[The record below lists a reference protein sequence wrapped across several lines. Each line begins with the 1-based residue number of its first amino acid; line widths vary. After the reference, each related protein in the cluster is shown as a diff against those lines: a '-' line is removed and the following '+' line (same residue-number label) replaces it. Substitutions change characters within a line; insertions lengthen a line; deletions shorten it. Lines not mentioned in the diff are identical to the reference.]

1 MASIHEQLTSQFY
14 KWESRGRG
22 WRVFE
27 EPVQLEPPFQVFN
40 GYVLPEAS
48 VVDDGRVPT
57 FLSSLYRKISQPP
70 PPPAVIVEEEP
81 EPEPTQLLRESL
93 VEFQAS
99 LPAKLDVGR
108 ESLEQFF
115 HNLALC
121 REPIAFELLGI
132 HKRVTAQFAASTD
145 DAHTVRRQLSAH
157 FPDVQFRQLEG
168 ALDKAWEGSSGDEA
182 FALEFG
188 LEREFMWPLA
198 TGKIDPFIG
207 LVGVLAE
214 LQPGELA
221 MFQVLWQ
228 PVQNPWAESL
238 VDSVTLPD
246 GKPLFVN
253 APELTD
259 AAESKADRPLYAAV
273 VRILGRAA
281 TRARLEQMA
290 RDMAGSLRVFSNPQ
304 GNALIPLHNA
314 DYPYEEHLEDVLRRQ
329 SRRSGM
335 ILTSD
340 ELTGFVHLPS
350 TAVRSPELLR
360 DTGMTKAAPANVCQ
374 PTDFVIGDNEHNGE
388 TVPVFLT
395 ADQRV
400 RHTHIIGSN
409 GTGKSSL
416 LLNLIR
422 QDIANGAGLAVLDPH
437 GDLIDQIL
445 GCIPEDRM
453 KDVVLVDPS
462 DVEFPVGFNIL
473 QAHSE
478 EEKRLIASDLVGVF
492 RRLATTW
499 GDQMDTVLQNAI
511 LVILESSRGGTLAD
525 LRRFLLEPVF
535 RTEFLTTVQD
545 PELIYYWE
553 KVFPQLG
560 GGKSIGS
567 VLTRLQDFFSQ
578 KPLRNMVSQRE
589 NRLKFA
595 DIMDGGKIFLAKLS
609 EGLCGEENSYLLG
622 TLLVSKFQQ
631 LAMARQVQKQEVRR
645 DFWLYIDEFQH
656 FITPSMGKILTGAR
670 KYRLG
675 LTLAHQ
681 ELHQLQSDP
690 KVASAVMTQP
700 CTRIVLRVGDD
711 DAKKLG
717 DGFES
722 FDARSLTRLEKFHAI
737 VRVEQNDFDFNLAL
751 RKPEPPEGDAER
763 IAAIIAASRAEYA
776 TPRAEVEAMLL
787 ANLRPEVRK
796 TKPPEPPDASE
807 PPSGNRQP
815 TPKPVFPTITP
826 TEPVL
831 PPAPE
836 VPVSPPVMQK
846 FSEPPPISE
855 PPNAAEIPNVAVGKS
870 EPVAEPNELGRGLA
884 LHKSIQ
890 KRIRDG
896 AQKLG
901 FKADIEKQLVKGSN
915 EAADLVLRQGGLVI
929 AVEIAIS
936 RNINHEFDNVQKCMG
951 AGFNILAVIATG
963 RKLLDDIAA
972 AVQSGLGP
980 DAAAKVSYHT
990 PDEFLVEL
998 QKLAKTAEAIPPATP
1013 VEKTEKVLGF
1023 RVTRNFPKLSPEEQ
1037 RLSQQSVHQVA
1048 QKAIQ
1053 K

>member
-27 EPVQLEPPFQVFN
+27 EPVQLEPPFQAFN

-81 EPEPTQLLRESL
+81 ESEPTQLLRESL

-145 DAHTVRRQLSAH
+145 DAPTVRRQLSAH

-253 APELTD
+253 APELTG

-273 VRILGRAA
+273 VRIMGRAD

>member
-27 EPVQLEPPFQVFN
+27 EPVQLEPPFQAFN

-81 EPEPTQLLRESL
+81 ESEPTQLLRESL

-253 APELTD
+253 APELTG

-273 VRILGRAA
+273 VRIMGRAD
-281 TRARLEQMA
+281 TRTRLEQMA